1 MTSCYTFIQQ
11 NLNQR
16 VVKECLGR
24 AMANPKWLELF
35 SEAYLINLV
44 ASIFDHTPLLLCSD
58 CGQSHAWLA
67 KKDLPDVVKAGWE
80 KEEGGNFLSKVNS
93 CVSELSHWGRRLS
106 LVQEEMYWRQ
116 RAKAYWLKDGNM
128 NSKFFHTFASTRK
141 KRNQIDALMNVEG
154 QWIDDQE
161 GICELARSYFEDLF
175 HLDEGSYDPVVDL
188 VHPYLSEEDNHPL
201 LALFMKEEVKAVL
214 FDMHPDKSPSS
225 DGLNPTFF

>member
-1 MTSCYTFIQQ
+1 
-11 NLNQR
+11 
-16 VVKECLGR
+16 
-24 AMANPKWLELF
+24 
-35 SEAYLINLV
+35 
-44 ASIFDHTPLLLCSD
+44 
-58 CGQSHAWLA
+58 
-67 KKDLPDVVKAGWE
+67 
-80 KEEGGNFLSKVNS
+80 
-93 CVSELSHWGRRLS
+93 
-106 LVQEEMYWRQ
+106 MYWRQ

-175 HLDEGSYDPVVDL
+175 HLDEGFYDPVVDL